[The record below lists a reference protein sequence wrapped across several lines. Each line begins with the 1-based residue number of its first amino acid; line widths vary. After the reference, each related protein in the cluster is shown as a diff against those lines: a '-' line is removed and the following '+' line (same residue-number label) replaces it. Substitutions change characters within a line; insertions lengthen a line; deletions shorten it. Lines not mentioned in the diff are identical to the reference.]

1 MSENNEEQFVP
12 RSDEELARL
21 LESQLAAMRGQTGEQ
36 ARIVP
41 TVEEVS
47 LDEIFGA
54 LLDDATNPIDIP
66 VVTAPVSV
74 AVVTPHFVEPDE
86 TQPISYVSQSVD
98 ETLTVEEVVVDGDIV
113 GELVIDE
120 LVVATTISSSAT
132 SIPVPSMFSEAEYI
146 AAVLDEPVDSV
157 VEFVRESAVE
167 TSFESVVEAVVE
179 PVAAAAVVADLPT
192 ALPNATNPIVTFEPR
207 PSFDEL
213 VFGVSSDD

>member
-1 MSENNEEQFVP
+1 MSEDNEAQFVP

-21 LESQLAAMRGQTGEQ
+21 LESQLAAMRGQSGEQ
-36 ARIVP
+36 AHAEPDVDDAR
-41 TVEEVS
+41 

-54 LLDDATNPIDIP
+54 LLQDTTNPIDIP
-66 VVTAPVSV
+66 VVTAPASA
-74 AVVTPHFVEPDE
+74 AVLIPHFVEPDE
-86 TQPISYVSQSVD
+86 TQPISYVSQSI
-98 ETLTVEEVVVDGDIV
+98 EEALTVEEVVVVGDIV

-120 LVVATTISSSAT
+120 LVVATTISATAT
-132 SIPVPSMFSEAEYI
+132 SIPVPSMFGEAEYI

-167 TSFESVVEAVVE
+167 ASFESVFEAVVE
-179 PVAAAAVVADLPT
+179 PVADLPT
-192 ALPNATNPIVTFEPR
+192 SLPNATNPIVTFEPR

>member
-21 LESQLAAMRGQTGEQ
+21 LESQLAAMRGQTAEQ
-36 ARIVP
+36 ARIEP

-47 LDEIFGA
+47 IDEIFGA
-54 LLDDATNPIDIP
+54 LLEDATNPIDIP

-86 TQPISYVSQSVD
+86 TQPISYVSQSVE
-98 ETLTVEEVVVDGDIV
+98 ETLTVEE
-113 GELVIDE
+113 
-120 LVVATTISSSAT
+120 VVATTISSSAT

-146 AAVLDEPVDSV
+146 AAVLDEPVVSV

-179 PVAAAAVVADLPT
+179 PVAAAAVVAELPT

>member
-86 TQPISYVSQSVD
+86 TQPISYVSQSV
-98 ETLTVEEVVVDGDIV
+98 EVTLSVEE
-113 GELVIDE
+113 
-120 LVVATTISSSAT
+120 VVATTISSSAT

-179 PVAAAAVVADLPT
+179 PVAAAAVVAELPT